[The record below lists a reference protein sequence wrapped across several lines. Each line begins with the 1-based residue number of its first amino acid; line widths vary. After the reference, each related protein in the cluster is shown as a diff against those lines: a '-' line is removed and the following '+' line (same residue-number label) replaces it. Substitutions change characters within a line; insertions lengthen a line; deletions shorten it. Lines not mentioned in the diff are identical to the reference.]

1 MPKVSPQYKKERRER
16 LISAAERVF
25 LKKGYSRAT
34 VQDVMDEAKV
44 SRGGFYLYF
53 GNKAELLEAILE
65 RQDRRFR
72 QDLVRLVTEETPIGP
87 ALLALLRPSG
97 AVDDNDRR
105 RVAMIAEYNFD
116 HRDDPERRERILA
129 RYDNAITLVSEVIQK
144 GVERGEF
151 HPVLPITS
159 IARFLVA
166 AQDGWAVHAAVVGE
180 DRYEPREFG
189 DVMAFIVRQSLG
201 ISE

>member
-1 MPKVSPQYKKERRER
+1 
-16 LISAAERVF
+16 
-25 LKKGYSRAT
+25 
-34 VQDVMDEAKV
+34 MDEAKV

-72 QDLVRLVTEETPIGP
+72 QDLIRLVTEESPIGP
-87 ALLALLRPSG
+87 ALLALLQPSS

-105 RVAMIAEYNFD
+105 QIAMIAEYNFD

-129 RYDNAITLVSEVIQK
+129 RYDKAIALVSEVIQK

-151 HPVLPITS
+151 DPVLPITS

-166 AQDGWAVHAAVVGE
+166 AQDGWAVHAAVVGQ

-189 DVMAFIVRQSLG
+189 DVMAFVVRKSLG
-201 ISE
+201 MNE